1 MIHLGP
7 IYIMQALAN
16 GVLGDFNV
24 QGLSAICCGVQDGL
38 RWVGLIGRAYMF
50 DLLLLLLLPE
60 NALERYLI
68 GFLYPLKWTYINF
81 YTGSI

>member
-1 MIHLGP
+1 
-7 IYIMQALAN
+7 MQALAN

-60 NALERYLI
+60 NAFGEVVNWVFIPHKMDL
-68 GFLYPLKWTYINF
+68 
-81 YTGSI
+81 